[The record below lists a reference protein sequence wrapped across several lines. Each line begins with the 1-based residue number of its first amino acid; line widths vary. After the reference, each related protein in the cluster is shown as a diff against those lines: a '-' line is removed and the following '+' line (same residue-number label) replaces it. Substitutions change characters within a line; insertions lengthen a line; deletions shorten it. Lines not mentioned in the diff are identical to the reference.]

1 MSIAEFTAFYPQFAG
16 FTPVVVLTEYI
27 RQANARFASFSEE
40 DAEEARRLYTAHKL
54 TMYARVALLDGG
66 EPPATASGFGTPGP
80 GASVLLVSGER
91 AAAPAKNLAG
101 GEVTGNEQSPQ
112 WGAATI
118 DGAGAR
124 YTYAQLA
131 AAGQAQQKIASKK
144 VGEVAVTYSSGT
156 SSSSVSVQTDLAD
169 LTETDF
175 GLQLLSLIKMY
186 ARPVYVP

>member
-1 MSIAEFTAFYPQFAG
+1 MTSAEFTAFYPQFAG
-16 FTPVVVLTEYI
+16 FTPAVVLEGYI
-27 RQANARFASFSEE
+27 RQANSRFSAFSGE

-54 TMYARVALLDGG
+54 TMYARG
-66 EPPATASGFGTPGP
+66 EPPVAASGGN
-80 GASVLLVSGER
+80 A
-91 AAAPAKNLAG
+91 AG

-124 YTYAQLA
+124 YSYAQLW

-175 GLQLLSLIKMY
+175 GMQLLSLIKMY

>member
-1 MSIAEFTAFYPQFAG
+1 MTQAEFTAFYPQFAG
-16 FTPVVVLTEYI
+16 FTPVVVMTEYI
-27 RQANARFASFSEE
+27 RQANKRFSAFSAE

-54 TMYARVALLDGG
+54 TMYARVALPDGV
-66 EPPATASGFGTPGP
+66 TPT
-80 GASVLLVSGER
+80 
-91 AAAPAKNLAG
+91 K
-101 GEVTGNEQSPQ
+101 
-112 WGAATI
+112 
-118 DGAGAR
+118 
-124 YTYAQLA
+124 AQIA

-156 SSSSVSVQTDLAD
+156 SSSSVSVKTDLAD

>member
-1 MSIAEFTAFYPQFAG
+1 MTQAEFTAFYPQFAG
-16 FTPVVVLTEYI
+16 FTPVVVMTEYI
-27 RQANARFASFSEE
+27 RQANKRFSVFSAE

-54 TMYARVALLDGG
+54 TMYARVALPDGV
-66 EPPATASGFGTPGP
+66 TPT
-80 GASVLLVSGER
+80 
-91 AAAPAKNLAG
+91 K
-101 GEVTGNEQSPQ
+101 
-112 WGAATI
+112 
-118 DGAGAR
+118 
-124 YTYAQLA
+124 AQIA

-186 ARPVYVP
+186 ARSVYGP

>member
-27 RQANARFASFSEE
+27 RQANKRFSAFSAE

-54 TMYARVALLDGG
+54 TMYARVALPDGV
-66 EPPATASGFGTPGP
+66 TPT
-80 GASVLLVSGER
+80 
-91 AAAPAKNLAG
+91 K
-101 GEVTGNEQSPQ
+101 
-112 WGAATI
+112 
-118 DGAGAR
+118 
-124 YTYAQLA
+124 AQIA

-156 SSSSVSVQTDLAD
+156 SSSSVSVNTDLAD

-175 GLQLLSLIKMY
+175 GLQLLGLIKLY
-186 ARPVYVP
+186 GRSVYVP